1 VEGDVSGLAA
11 GMRVQHQRFGY
22 GEVSSM
28 EGEGENRK
36 ANIVFDS
43 FGEKKLIL
51 RFAKLRIVEG

>member
-1 VEGDVSGLAA
+1 
-11 GMRVQHQRFGY
+11 
-22 GEVSSM
+22 M

-36 ANIVFDS
+36 ANIVFDN